1 MTTKKTEAAAEAAA
15 FSSRAQKLLQQ
26 TQAKNKALLDR
37 VATKT
42 QAGGQTE
49 PVPRRPRP
57 KPQPAAEPPPPQRPV
72 MRAGQGSQGSE
83 VMSLPES
90 EELAFVVN
98 GGTFM
103 AATVALLLAAGQA
116 AAAAAE
122 DDEGEAE

>member
-1 MTTKKTEAAAEAAA
+1 MIKKTEAAEAAA

-26 TQAKNKALLDR
+26 TQAKNQALLDL
-37 VATKT
+37 ATKT
-42 QAGGQTE
+42 KAVSQPA
-49 PVPRRPRP
+49 PAPRRP
-57 KPQPAAEPPPPQRPV
+57 KPQAVAESPPPPRPA
-72 MRAGQGSQGSE
+72 MPRAGQGSE
-83 VMSLPES
+83 VMSFPES

-116 AAAAAE
+116 AARDE

>member
-26 TQAKNKALLDR
+26 AQARSKALLEQS
-37 VATKT
+37 TKT
-42 QAGGQTE
+42 QAVSQ
-49 PVPRRPRP
+49 PAPAPRRHMA
-57 KPQPAAEPPPPQRPV
+57 KPQPAAESPLPLRPV
-72 MRAGQGSQGSE
+72 MLAGQGSE

-98 GGTFM
+98 GGTLM
-103 AATVALLLAAGQA
+103 AATVSLLLAAAGA
-116 AAAAAE
+116 GEPPRDE